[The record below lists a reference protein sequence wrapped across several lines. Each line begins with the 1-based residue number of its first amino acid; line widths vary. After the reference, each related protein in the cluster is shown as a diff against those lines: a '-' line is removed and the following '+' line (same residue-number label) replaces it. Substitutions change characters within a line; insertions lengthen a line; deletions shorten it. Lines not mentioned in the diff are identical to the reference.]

1 MIYPGDDSIARMSRS
16 AMDTTPSPHF
26 QDPPDLQR
34 FIQANLSAAPVL
46 GVPGIRL
53 YQAGP
58 RSGLWRLA
66 GNGPHGSPYW
76 AYPWAGGLALAR
88 HFHERPHKVAGRAV
102 LDLGAGSGL
111 VAIAAAKAGASEV
124 IAADVDRRA
133 ADAIRLNAALNGV
146 AVTTIGDDLTSGL
159 PPAVDLVAVGDLFYE
174 SGLARR
180 VTAFLDRCLDAGIE
194 VLIGDP
200 GRPFLPRRRLR
211 LVAAYEVSGFGDE
224 RQPPLPTSLVFG
236 FRKGSNAG
244 PASGPGAQSSFS
256 ASSRNASGTARRGAR
271 PAAA

>member
-1 MIYPGDDSIARMSRS
+1 
-16 AMDTTPSPHF
+16 MDTTPSPHL
-26 QDPPDLQR
+26 PDQADLRQ
-34 FIQANLSAAPVL
+34 FIRANLSVAPVL
-46 GVPGIRL
+46 GVPGMKL

-58 RSGLWRLA
+58 KSGLWRLA
-66 GNGPHGSPYW
+66 ADGPHGSPYW

-111 VAIAAAKAGASEV
+111 VAIAAARAGASEV

-133 ADAIRLNAALNGV
+133 VDAIRLNAALNGV
-146 AVTTIGDDLTSGL
+146 AVAAVEDDLTGGL

-174 SGLARR
+174 GGLARR

-211 LVAAYEVSGFGDE
+211 LMAAYDVSGFGDE
-224 RQPPLPTSLVFG
+224 TRPPLPTSLVFE
-236 FRKGSNAG
+236 FRRGSNAG
-244 PASGPGAQSSFS
+244 PASGPGFQRSFS
-256 ASSRNASGTARRGAR
+256 ASSRNASGTARRGAS